1 MSEWWTYRPEDF
13 LLFSPRVYWRM
24 FELHN
29 EAVWPL
35 QIVAV
40 LLGAAILVWT
50 VRPRPWSARVVWVAM
65 AAAWI
70 FVGWSFLWARYATI
84 NWAAAYAVPVFA
96 AEGLL
101 LAWTGA
107 WRGRLNVASWRA
119 LPSIAGLAIYLYALV
134 VHPFLAILAGRP
146 VEAAEIVGIAPDPT
160 AMATLG
166 LLLLTP
172 GGAVTW
178 ALMAVPLAWCIVSW
192 LTLRT
197 MGAPEAWVLLAA
209 AGFAV
214 GARLL
219 PIGRER
225 RSPA

>member
-35 QIVAV
+35 QVIAV
-40 LLGAAILVWT
+40 LLGAAILVWS
-50 VRPRPWSARVVWVAM
+50 VRPRPWSDRVIWAVI

-70 FVGWSFLWARYATI
+70 FVAWGFLWTRYATI
-84 NWAAAYAVPVFA
+84 NWAAVYAVPIFA

-101 LAWTGA
+101 LAWIGT
-107 WRGRLNVASWRA
+107 WRA
-119 LPSIAGLAIYLYALV
+119 GLRLAVRKAVPILAGLALLLYSLV
-134 VHPFLAILAGRP
+134 VHPFVAMLLGRP
-146 VEAAEIVGIAPDPT
+146 IQAAEIAGIAPDPT

-166 LLLLTP
+166 LLLMVP

-178 ALMAVPLAWCIVSW
+178 ALIAVPLAWCVVSW
-192 LTLRT
+192 VTLRT
-197 MGAPEAWVLLAA
+197 MGAPEAWVPLTT
-209 AGFAV
+209 AGIAV
-214 GARLL
+214 AARLL
-219 PIGRER
+219 PIGAKR

>member
-1 MSEWWTYRPEDF
+1 MSDLWTYRPEDF

-40 LLGAAILVWT
+40 LLGAVILVWT
-50 VRPRPWSARVVWVAM
+50 VRPRPWSARVISMAL

-101 LAWTGA
+101 LAWFGT
-107 WRGRLNVASWRA
+107 WRGDLHVAASRA
-119 LPSIAGLAIYLYALV
+119 VPSMIGLALFLYALV
-134 VHPFLAILAGRP
+134 GNPFVALLAGRP
-146 VEAAEIVGIAPDPT
+146 LEAAEIIGIAPDST
-160 AMATLG
+160 AIATLG
-166 LLLLTP
+166 LLMMISGRWVAWT
-172 GGAVTW
+172 
-178 ALMAVPLAWCIVSW
+178 LMAVPLAWCIVSW
-192 LTLRT
+192 ATLRT
-197 MGAPEAWVLLAA
+197 MGSLEAWVPLTASVLAVITTLLP
-209 AGFAV
+209 V
-214 GARLL
+214 GAK
-219 PIGRER
+219 R
-225 RSPA
+225 RCLA